1 MELIRVNS
9 LEEMGLSSLALEDF
23 IKGYKKLGFATVSL
37 IRDGKRFTLNSKP
50 YREDAP
56 FVLFSLS
63 KSFTSMAAGFAV
75 AEGKIGW
82 DSRVTEVLS
91 DCLPEDYD
99 RKLDEVTLHHL
110 LSMSSGLDPKS
121 DGPDL
126 RMNSNIAREILSHAV
141 IHAPGTVFHYNTMGT
156 YLAGRMV
163 QRAVGETLRDYLMPR
178 LFDKIGV
185 PRRRWNCC
193 PMGYNMAGFGFHLS
207 NLDIAKVAQL
217 LLNDGMEGGERVL
230 PEGYL
235 ERATRTH
242 ISNGDPATGNDWNQ
256 GYGYQFWRS
265 RFGRFRGDG
274 MFGQVMMIDT
284 RHNLAVA
291 ATASAPDMDQEMTA
305 LHALMDAA
313 LTLPPASEER
323 QAGILKKAVNLSRR
337 MPPDDGGSVM
347 ALDGSY
353 LDEKGAALRLDAAD
367 ENHIRLF
374 YLGAGEEYAACFDL
388 GRKKPCLG
396 EVSSP
401 MPGEGNLPYL
411 GGFGMNGDAI
421 RVRVLFPT
429 APFALDMKLSAEA
442 DGLKGKAEARGFYQ
456 GKLDLKTQKMG

>member
-1 MELIRVNS
+1 MELIKVNS

-23 IKGYKKLGFATVSL
+23 IKDYKKLGFASVSL

-50 YREDAP
+50 YREDEP

-75 AEGKIGW
+75 AEGKLHW
-82 DSRVTEVLS
+82 DSRVTDVLS
-91 DCLPEDYD
+91 DCLPEEYD

-121 DGPDL
+121 DGPEL
-126 RMNSNIAREILSHAV
+126 RMSGNIARGILSHSL
-141 IHAPGTVFHYNTMGT
+141 IRAPGTVFHYNTMGT

-163 QRAVGETLRDYLMPR
+163 QKAVGETLRDYLMPR
-178 LFDKIGV
+178 VFDKIGV
-185 PRRRWNCC
+185 PRRRWNSC

-207 NLDIAKVAQL
+207 NLDIAKTAQL
-217 LLNDGMEGGERVL
+217 LLNEGMEGGERVL

-235 ERATRTH
+235 QRASQPH

-265 RFGRFRGDG
+265 RFGRYRGDG

-291 ATASAPDMDQEMTA
+291 ATASAPDMEGEMTA
-305 LHALMDAA
+305 LHALMDTA
-313 LTLPPASEER
+313 LTLPPADKKR
-323 QAGILKKAVNLSRR
+323 RADILKKAGNLARR
-337 MPPDDGGSVM
+337 MPADDGGRVM
-347 ALDGSY
+347 PLDGSY
-353 LDEKGAALRLDAAD
+353 ADESGAALRLDVTD
-367 ENHIRLF
+367 ENHIRMF
-374 YLGAGEEYAACFDL
+374 YLGAGEEFAACFDL
-388 GRKKPCLG
+388 GRKKPRRG

-411 GGFGMNGDAI
+411 GGFGMRGDAI

-429 APFALDMKLSAEA
+429 APFALDMKLSASA
-442 DGLKGKAEARGFYQ
+442 DGLTGKAESQGFYQ
-456 GKLDLKTQKMG
+456 GKLNLKKQAL